1 MTSNP
6 WYKDYVPDHSQH
18 LINFLMNTA
27 HLRVIYQAQTYVFLS
42 INQRT
47 KTEVHDVES
56 YGRDACLLDMTTKW
70 ESKKEERKES
80 IAPYARR

>member
-1 MTSNP
+1 
-6 WYKDYVPDHSQH
+6 
-18 LINFLMNTA
+18 MNTA

-56 YGRDACLLDMTTKW
+56 YGRDACLLDMTTK
-70 ESKKEERKES
+70 
-80 IAPYARR
+80 